1 MSPRSLLVVTLS
13 SVLGAAA
20 LATAPF
26 AVASDDDGV
35 ARGACSDTSFKRLRV
50 VPTTNNGYL
59 DVIGVV
65 WSNDDDLWEWRMTHD
80 GDLSAKGQ
88 VRADGDADRSF
99 RIKRSMLD
107 FPGTDVIAF
116 RAENTRTGET
126 CFVKVDDF

>member
-26 AVASDDDGV
+26 AVAGDDDGV
-35 ARGACSDTSFKRLRV
+35 ARGACSDTSTKRLRV
-50 VPTTNNGYL
+50 VLNDEGRL

-65 WSNDDDLWEWRMTHD
+65 WSNDSDLWDWRMLHD
-80 GDLSAKGQ
+80 GDVSFRGEI
-88 VRADGDADRSF
+88 RADGETDRAF
-99 RIKRSMLD
+99 RIKRTMLD
-107 FPGTDVIAF
+107 FPGTDIIAF
-116 RAENTRTGET
+116 KAENQRTGET

>member
-1 MSPRSLLVVTLS
+1 MSPRSILVVTLS

-20 LATAPF
+20 LAIAPF
-26 AVASDDDGV
+26 AVAGDDDGV
-35 ARGACSDTSFKRLRV
+35 ARGACSQTSTKRLRV
-50 VPTTNNGYL
+50 VPDEEGRL

-65 WSNDDDLWEWRMTHD
+65 WSQDDDLWEWRMTHD
-80 GDLSAKGQ
+80 GDISARGE

-116 RAENTRTGET
+116 KAENTRTGET

>member
-1 MSPRSLLVVTLS
+1 ME
-13 SVLGAAA
+13 
-20 LATAPF
+20 
-26 AVASDDDGV
+26 
-35 ARGACSDTSFKRLRV
+35 RGACSNTSFKRLRV
-50 VPTTNNGYL
+50 VPATNNGYL

-65 WSNDDDLWEWRMTHD
+65 WSNDDDLWDWKMLHD
-80 GDLSAKGQ
+80 GDLSAKGE

-116 RAENTRTGET
+116 RAENNRTGET

>member
-26 AVASDDDGV
+26 AVAGDDDGV
-35 ARGACSDTSFKRLRV
+35 ARGACSQNAFKRLRV
-50 VPTTNNGYL
+50 VPDGNGRF

-65 WSNDDDLWEWRMTHD
+65 WSNDDDLWDWRMTHD
-80 GDLSAKGQ
+80 GDLSFKGE
-88 VRADGDADRSF
+88 VRADGDSDRSF

-107 FPGTDVIAF
+107 FPGIDNIAF
-116 RAENTRTGET
+116 KAENNRTGET